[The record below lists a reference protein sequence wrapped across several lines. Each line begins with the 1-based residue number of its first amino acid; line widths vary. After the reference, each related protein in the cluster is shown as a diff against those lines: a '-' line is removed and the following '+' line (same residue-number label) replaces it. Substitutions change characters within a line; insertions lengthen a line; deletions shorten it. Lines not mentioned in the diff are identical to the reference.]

1 MVFYLGGECLM
12 IRFLNYLQQK
22 GAKVPCVYVCGRTI
36 ISIFIFNIILICI
49 VLSFTILLRNSAE
62 DFEAVPVMGGLGG
75 QVDNQKMVERKSMF
89 NSFHNES
96 EFYRAIL
103 NESIPL
109 LCSKD
114 RVYRGAFGT
123 TSDILNNTVYC
134 MMNVQ
139 LTKPHTFLKSE
150 MPIMTAADVEFDV
163 IKHKLPRE
171 IRKEMEQS
179 SRSHEVSLWD
189 RLKNAAKER
198 GLSEKKLPKRELP
211 KGKPLVGIY
220 HTHNSECYVPTS
232 AMTHAA
238 GQNGDVYKVGETLK
252 NALEKKGI
260 ETVHSGEIHDYPEFM
275 KAYGKSI
282 YTVKEMV
289 NKYPS
294 LEMLIDL
301 HRDSLS
307 KDTATVKLKGEDFAK
322 VAIVIGTDKLGL
334 EHPNWKKNYAFAEQI
349 VAKMEVLYPGLSR
362 GIIIGKGRYNQHFFE
377 HTLIFEVGGHEN
389 KIEEAE
395 RSADALANI
404 IEAVLQEIPES

>member
-1 MVFYLGGECLM
+1 M
-12 IRFLNYLQQK
+12 IRFSKYLQQK
-22 GAKVPCVYVCGRTI
+22 GVKIPYIYVCGRTI
-36 ISIFIFNIILICI
+36 TSILILNILLICI
-49 VLSFTILLRNSAE
+49 VLSFTILLKYPTE
-62 DFEAVPVMGGLGG
+62 DLQSIPVMGGMGG
-75 QVDNQKMVERKSMF
+75 QVNSQEMVKQKSLF

-123 TSDILNNTVYC
+123 TADILNNTVYC
-134 MMNVQ
+134 MTNVR

-150 MPIMTAADVEFDV
+150 IPIMTAADVEFDI
-163 IKHKLPRE
+163 IKHKSPQE
-171 IRKEMEQS
+171 IRKEMEPS
-179 SRSHEVSLWD
+179 SRTHEVTLWD

-198 GLSEKKLPKRELP
+198 VLSEKELPKRERPKRELP

-232 AMTHAA
+232 AMTHAS
-238 GQNGDVYKVGETLK
+238 GQNGDVYKVGKTLQE
-252 NALEKKGI
+252 ALEKKGI

-282 YTVKEMV
+282 YTVKEML
-289 NKYPS
+289 NKYSS

-301 HRDSLS
+301 HRDALA
-307 KDTATVKLKGEDFAK
+307 KNKGTIDIEGKEFAK
-322 VAIVIGTDKLGL
+322 MAIVVGTDKLGL
-334 EHPNWKKNYAFAEQI
+334 EHPNWKRNYAFAQQI
-349 VAKMEVLYPGLSR
+349 VAKMEELYPGLSR
-362 GIIIGKGRYNQHFFE
+362 GIIIGKGRYNQHLFD

-389 KIEEAE
+389 KVEEAE
-395 RSADALANI
+395 RTARAMADV